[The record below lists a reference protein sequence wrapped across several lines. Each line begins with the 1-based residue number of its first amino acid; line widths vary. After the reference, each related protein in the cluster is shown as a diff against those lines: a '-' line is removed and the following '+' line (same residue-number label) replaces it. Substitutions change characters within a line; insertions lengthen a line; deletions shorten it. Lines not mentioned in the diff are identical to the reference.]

1 MNNLSS
7 DNIEA
12 IIQKV
17 LSKDGRT
24 VKEIATS
31 NNISES
37 TIYKWLKRY
46 RDGGT
51 INKFVRKHKSHNLT
65 GVCQGS
71 CRIRL
76 LNFTHPY

>member
-24 VKEIATS
+24 IKEIATL

-51 INKFVRKHKSHNLT
+51 INKFVRKHKTHRSLKLNRCSVT
-65 GVCQGS
+65 AKS
-71 CRIRL
+71 DRI
-76 LNFTHPY
+76 